1 MQELAPFAPRL
12 PKKSAF
18 TLAEILITFA
28 IIGIVAT
35 VVIPTFVNN
44 FNNHVYNEKKI
55 NILYKFNKITENM
68 NSNNLIGPYNST
80 EDFVFNL
87 QRFMKIAQVCNSS
100 NIADCWPTKT
110 IKTTDNNDFEV
121 SNLKTGKNFGTDG
134 YTNSMMGIV
143 SADGTPFI
151 LTYKDECPQL
161 SSETVYP
168 WTVEG
173 GKPTVNATSQCVAMM
188 FDINGAK
195 GPNKVGK
202 DILATG
208 NVTQIGGGCAGVE
221 LASGACMDIIP
232 TPYELK
238 TYAECQEF
246 VANSS
251 DYGSLHCDSL
261 SYKDY
266 NAFIGATMA
275 CQASGKRLVSFEEI
289 ASVLSEIVGEEVV
302 ASAPATYVTNKNY
315 VDETLAKY
323 GFSNENL
330 SYSNVYF
337 TTKEGN
343 ASNNVYAPRIYFNNN
358 GYVTVYIGMVGHTAR
373 GSNKPI
379 ALCVSD

>member
-110 IKTTDNNDFEV
+110 IKTTDNNDFDV

-221 LASGACMDIIP
+221 LSSGLCVD
-232 TPYELK
+232 
-238 TYAECQEF
+238 
-246 VANSS
+246 
-251 DYGSLHCDSL
+251 
-261 SYKDY
+261 
-266 NAFIGATMA
+266 TMA
-275 CQASGKRLVSFEEI
+275 TLAAVYKENYYDVHDSGFLDSINADTSLDVNYYLGAYLACEENGKRIITYQEMNALITESGYRYNTSYAIPKSFFTDLGLSDAFTNNMMYVFNDI
-289 ASVLSEIVGEEVV
+289 GKTTTRIYSIVPGSTSVT
-302 ASAPATYVTNKNY
+302 A
-315 VDETLAKY
+315 
-323 GFSNENL
+323 
-330 SYSNVYF
+330 
-337 TTKEGN
+337 
-343 ASNNVYAPRIYFNNN
+343 ASNMTVEKQSTPAP
-358 GYVTVYIGMVGHTAR
+358 T
-373 GSNKPI
+373 
-379 ALCVSD
+379 LCVSD